1 MHVTDTSRG
10 DEASLASRYL
20 ADQLTDE
27 ERAAFEARLVE
38 DPAVLAELEATARLK
53 VGLENL
59 RQSGEL
65 DLLLKPRWGSGR
77 SGWFALAASVALA
90 MIGVVLWRSVE
101 TTSQPSLLAASAS
114 FVNSAGQ
121 PLQIGMT
128 YALLRTRANT
138 YDATVQLSQE
148 SQALQFRA
156 LPDPS
161 IGADAY
167 DVAFSKVEDDGSQRQ
182 LASISDLVPADDGF
196 VTFYVNSALLSG
208 GRYQILLSPAGDG
221 TAGPEPESF
230 LIRVVA
236 PPQ

>member
-20 ADQLTDE
+20 ADQLTED
-27 ERAAFEARLVE
+27 ERAAFEARLLE
-38 DPAVLAELEATARLK
+38 DPAVLADLEATARLK

-59 RQSGEL
+59 RESGEL
-65 DLLLKPRWGSGR
+65 DRLLKPRWGGKP
-77 SGWFALAASVALA
+77 GWFALAASIGLA
-90 MIGVVLWRSVE
+90 MIGVVLWRIVQITRE
-101 TTSQPSLLAASAS
+101 PSMLGSSAS

-128 YALLRTRANT
+128 YALLRTRTNNT

-161 IGADAY
+161 IGAASY
-167 DVAFSKVEDDGSQRQ
+167 DVAFSKVEEDGSSRQ
-182 LASISDLVPADDGF
+182 LASLSDLAPADDGF
-196 VTFYVNSALLSG
+196 VTFYVNSALLSA
-208 GRYQILLSPAGDG
+208 GRYQILLSPADDK
-221 TAGPEPESF
+221 AGQEPESF
-230 LIRVVA
+230 LIRVV
-236 PPQ
+236 PPSQ